1 MTCPVC
7 GQRKARRA
15 CPALGQTIC
24 TVCCG
29 TKRLTEIACPSDCTY
44 LAAAREHP
52 AAVVRKQQEHDVG
65 RLMPTIQHLTE
76 RQHQLFFLFNTA
88 VARHTPDG
96 FVRLTDADVAE
107 AAEAVAATLE
117 TAARGVIY
125 EQVPSSLPA
134 QRLARELQTLVSEM
148 RSQGT
153 TVYDR
158 EAAITLRAIAKGA
171 RDTSGEGADY
181 LALMGRLLQMN
192 RAAADK
198 ADDRAGDPPPGRDAA
213 APGHGYAGGLAAGG
227 LAASRP
233 APPGPAQPGPAQP
246 GPAQPGPAQPGPTPG
261 GSLILP

>member
-1 MTCPVC
+1 MTPMTCPVC

-15 CPALGQTIC
+15 CPGLGETIC
-24 TVCCG
+24 AVCCG
-29 TKRLTEIACPSDCTY
+29 TKRLIEIACPSDCTY

-88 VARHTPDG
+88 ITSHTPDG
-96 FVRLTDADVAE
+96 FVRLTDVDVAE
-107 AAEAVAATLE
+107 AADAVAATLE

-134 QRLARELQTLVSEM
+134 QRLARELQTLLSEM
-148 RSQGT
+148 RAQGA

-171 RDTSGEGADY
+171 RGAGGEGADY

-198 ADDRAGDPPPGRDAA
+198 AGDRAAASPPGLDPA
-213 APGHGYAGGLAAGG
+213 APGHGQAGGLDG
-227 LAASRP
+227 SR
-233 APPGPAQPGPAQP
+233 PAQPGPAQP
-246 GPAQPGPAQPGPTPG
+246 GPAQPVATPG
-261 GSLILP
+261 GIILP